1 MKFSYILLLIL
12 LLLAD
17 IFAYTEVVTLIRQPS
32 DASVILGF
40 GLLALLILANFL
52 LIRFT
57 LNKLKA

>member
-1 MKFSYILLLIL
+1 MKFPYILLLIL

-17 IFAYTEVVTLIRQPS
+17 VFAYTEVVTLIRQPS

-40 GLLALLILANFL
+40 GLLALLILANFF

>member
-1 MKFSYILLLIL
+1 MKFPYILLLIL

-17 IFAYTEVVTLIRQPS
+17 VFAYTEVVTLIRQPS

>member
-1 MKFSYILLLIL
+1 MKFPYILLLIL

-17 IFAYTEVVTLIRQPS
+17 VFAYTEVVTLIRQPS
-32 DASVILGF
+32 DTSVILGF

>member
-1 MKFSYILLLIL
+1 MKLLYILLLIL

-40 GLLALLILANFL
+40 GLLAILILANFFI
-52 LIRFT
+52 IRFSLT
-57 LNKLKA
+57 KLNA